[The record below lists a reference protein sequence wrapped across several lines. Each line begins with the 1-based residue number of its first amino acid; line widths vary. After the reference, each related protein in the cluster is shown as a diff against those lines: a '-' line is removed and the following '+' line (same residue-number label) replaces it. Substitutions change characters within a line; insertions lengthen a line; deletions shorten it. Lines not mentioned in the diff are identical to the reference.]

1 VLDEQFPVWGDSP
14 YFSVKL
20 SAEVTLSALL
30 NHLYIFIPVF
40 DNQKHYFAGPDELDK
55 LLAKGEGWLAEFD
68 AAAVVEVIEHLD
80 PPRVKPLLY
89 VYRVLLTGI
98 HLMRIGKVE
107 SNLRTLNASAR
118 LSYLDEVIDRKL
130 SGPEKGD
137 LPKADIEFH
146 EKAYE
151 RLVADREAASKTS
164 TLPEVPSGKAALN
177 DLLVRV
183 RLREVRL

>member
-1 VLDEQFPVWGDSP
+1 M
-14 YFSVKL
+14 
-20 SAEVTLSALL
+20 
-30 NHLYIFIPVF
+30 
-40 DNQKHYFAGPDELDK
+40 
-55 LLAKGEGWLAEFD
+55 
-68 AAAVVEVIEHLD
+68 
-80 PPRVKPLLY
+80 KPLLY